1 MNSYN
6 IDNSNMM
13 MLKNNKKQ
21 HNGGYEHNK
30 LPMSKKIGGNDMSP
44 IGQNN
49 SSVLNHAQQQRPVSY

>member
-1 MNSYN
+1 
-6 IDNSNMM
+6 

-30 LPMSKKIGGNDMSP
+30 LPISKKIGGNDMSP
-44 IGQNN
+44 VGQNN